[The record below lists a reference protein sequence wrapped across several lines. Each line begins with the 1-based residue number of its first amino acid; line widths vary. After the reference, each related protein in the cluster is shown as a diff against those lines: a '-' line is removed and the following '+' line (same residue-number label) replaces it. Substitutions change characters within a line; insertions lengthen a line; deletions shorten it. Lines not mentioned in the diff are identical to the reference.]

1 MTSNPTAG
9 AARSALQEE
18 RWLRLEPISIGWLG
32 MEWRH
37 FEREIRMA
45 FDEGIEHGVLD
56 RRYEFVFE
64 EDAGLPQST
73 AKEGIEAFHR
83 LVDAGCLA
91 VVGANYTDA
100 AIALAEHANSARVP
114 LISMCGT
121 DQFHGEYCFRVGN
134 GDVGDEPA
142 LIVNW
147 LKRNGHRRVAVVSP
161 SSPIG
166 DEYFRFF
173 RQESRRAG
181 VAIGAIESVSAA
193 TSPDD
198 LVAKLAAL
206 RDTQPDAL
214 VWLGYGGLFVADYVR
229 PALQH
234 LQWDP
239 PRIVTTAFMQYI
251 WGFEKF
257 EGWVGIDQWCP
268 ENRHMQRFHDRFVA
282 RYGKEPNQWPNAI
295 PGLAYDMAA
304 IVVEALHRAPILTPH
319 GVKQGI
325 ERIRFMPAATGGPD
339 THIAGGPYDH
349 QLFKGDWLLYGR
361 VRKRTARVRGPV
373 RGHGPVTG
381 GSAAS
386 PAPAGDL
393 LPAFEVAFVGGA
405 PDACHHVDV
414 GRFGA

>member
-1 MTSNPTAG
+1 MTTTDTESSD
-9 AARSALQEE
+9 RSPLEEE
-18 RWLRLEPISIGWLG
+18 RWLRLKPTKIGWLG

-45 FDEGIEHGVLD
+45 FDEGVERGVLD

-73 AKEGIEAFHR
+73 AQDGIDSFNR

-91 VVGANYTDA
+91 VVGANYTDS
-100 AIALAEHANSARVP
+100 AIALAEHANTRGVP

-142 LIVNW
+142 LLVNW
-147 LKRNGHRRVAVVSP
+147 LKRHGHERVAVVAP
-161 SSPIG
+161 ASPIG
-166 DEYFRFF
+166 EEYFKFF
-173 RQESRRAG
+173 RQEGRRIG
-181 VAIGAIESVSAA
+181 VAIRAVESVSAA
-193 TSPDD
+193 TTYDA
-198 LVAKLAAL
+198 LVTKLGAL
-206 RDTQPDAL
+206 RDTEPDAL

-229 PALQH
+229 PALEE
-234 LQWDP
+234 LGWDP

-268 ENRHMQRFHDRFVA
+268 DNRHMQRYHHRFVE
-282 RYGKEPNQWPNAI
+282 RYGEEPNQWPNAI

-304 IVVEALHRAPILTPH
+304 IVVEALHRAPILTPR
-319 GVKQGI
+319 GVKDGI
-325 ERIRFMPAATGGPD
+325 ERIRFMPAATGGPN
-339 THIAGGPYDH
+339 THIAGGPFDH

-361 VRKRTARVRGPV
+361 VRDGR
-373 RGHGPVTG
+373 
-381 GSAAS
+381 
-386 PAPAGDL
+386 L
-393 LPAFEVAFVGGA
+393 EFEGLFE
-405 PDACHHVDV
+405 PTDDY
-414 GRFGA
+414 